1 MERSFI
7 ISSFLSHGLC
17 FRNFFLNS
25 KFLTKVPLDTF
36 FVSLQFV
43 LILTFIF
50 YDFLEQFSH
59 MTKVIVGH
67 ITLFHYSFLSLSLFL
82 MLQGCLECSWVLRRW
97 IFKEMMIWKNID
109 RVSYIMGL
117 SLMENIKFSRYKRLP
132 PHVSMCINFNTH
144 YCLIKYQKI

>member
-17 FRNFFLNS
+17 FRKFSLNS

-36 FVSLQFV
+36 SVSLQFV

-59 MTKVIVGH
+59 MTKSDCW
-67 ITLFHYSFLSLSLFL
+67 THYIIPLLIPLSLSF
-82 MLQGCLECSWVLRRW
+82 
-97 IFKEMMIWKNID
+97 
-109 RVSYIMGL
+109 
-117 SLMENIKFSRYKRLP
+117 
-132 PHVSMCINFNTH
+132 PHVARMFRVQLGVKEVNFQRNDD
-144 YCLIKYQKI
+144 LKKYRSSILYNGFEFDGKHKVFPL

>member
-17 FRNFFLNS
+17 FRKFSLNS

-36 FVSLQFV
+36 SVSLQFV

-59 MTKVIVGH
+59 MTKSDCW
-67 ITLFHYSFLSLSLFL
+67 THYIIPLLILSLFL

-97 IFKEMMIWKNID
+97 IFKEMMIWKKID

-132 PHVSMCINFNTH
+132 PHVSMCINFKTH